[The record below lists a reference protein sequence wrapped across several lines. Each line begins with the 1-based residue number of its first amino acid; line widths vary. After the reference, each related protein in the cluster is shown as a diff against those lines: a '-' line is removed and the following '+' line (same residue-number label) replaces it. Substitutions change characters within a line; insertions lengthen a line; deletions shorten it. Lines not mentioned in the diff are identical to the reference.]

1 MSWDCIMTIDTGGE
15 SPVTVCDVRNVTYNN
30 GKIFEALGVHPD
42 HLHGRTGAEADPAV
56 SKALADSHVGE
67 AELARLEPANGWGGL
82 GDSRE
87 FLAVL
92 LAACRAHPKATVR

>member
-42 HLHGRTGAEADPAV
+42 HLHGRTGAEADPA
-56 SKALADSHVGE
+56 
-67 AELARLEPANGWGGL
+67 NGWGGL

-92 LAACRAHPKATVR
+92 LAACRAHPKATVRFL